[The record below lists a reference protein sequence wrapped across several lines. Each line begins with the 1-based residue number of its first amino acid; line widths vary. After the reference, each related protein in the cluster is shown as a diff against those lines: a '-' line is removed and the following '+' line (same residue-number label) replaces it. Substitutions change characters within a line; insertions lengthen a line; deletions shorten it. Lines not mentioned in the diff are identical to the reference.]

1 MRPRE
6 AIRVVTFERAIA
18 APFCT
23 RQLADLGARVIKFE
37 RPGTGDFARNYDER
51 VSGLSSH
58 FVWTNRSK
66 ESITLDVKQA
76 KAIDVVRKLL
86 VFLTNRAKGTAL
98 LVHNLLSAKGKVN
111 RLHQQ
116 KRD

>member
-1 MRPRE
+1 
-6 AIRVVTFERAIA
+6 
-18 APFCT
+18 
-23 RQLADLGARVIKFE
+23 
-37 RPGTGDFARNYDER
+37 
-51 VSGLSSH
+51 
-58 FVWTNRSK
+58 
-66 ESITLDVKQA
+66 VKQA